1 MLSSAR
7 FEFFGEGQ
15 QHFNRAIV
23 IDRGC
28 ESPTLGCFLGQICSG
43 IHAPLPPARHLG
55 RFRDRPKGDDLLG
68 TLGQPH

>member
-1 MLSSAR
+1 MLSTAR

-43 IHAPLPPARHLG
+43 IDASLPPATIPARL
-55 RFRDRPKGDDLLG
+55 RDRPKGDDLMG
-68 TLGQPH
+68 TLGPPR